1 VHHDGPLLGAVVHS
15 GLEAEQAQGA
25 PVAAH
30 VGAEGDEQAEARL
43 EAPGSVGEARGPVLA
58 APAAVGHERLVE
70 QRAPGDV
77 DHEQARL
84 AGGPRVVDHGER
96 VGVRQQPAAL
106 GAGGGAEREAE
117 HAAVEGGDGGGQR
130 LEGDGVEVGRTG
142 RQRAGSGD
150 EDPRRRAARGS
161 PESPQHQGPGSEA
174 PGGPP

>member
-1 VHHDGPLLGAVVHS
+1 VHHDGPLLGAVVHA
-15 GLEAEQAQGA
+15 GLEAEEAQGA

-43 EAPGSVGEARGPVLA
+43 EAPGMVGEARGPGLA
-58 APAAVGHERLVE
+58 APAAVGDERLVE

-77 DHEQARL
+77 DHEQAGL

-130 LEGDGVEVGRTG
+130 LDGVDVGRVR

-150 EDPRRRAARGS
+150 EGPRRRKARGS